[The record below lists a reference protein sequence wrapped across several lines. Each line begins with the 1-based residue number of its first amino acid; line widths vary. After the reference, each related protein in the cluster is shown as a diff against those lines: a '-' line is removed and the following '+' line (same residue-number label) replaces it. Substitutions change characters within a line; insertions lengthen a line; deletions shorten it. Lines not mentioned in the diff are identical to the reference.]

1 MVALFFDVKIVT
13 PQETKNL
20 RGLLDE
26 SLRIKHEK
34 CPTT

>member
-1 MVALFFDVKIVT
+1 VK
-13 PQETKNL
+13 PGAPKETKNL
-20 RGLLDE
+20 CGLLDE